1 MNLQSQIEHLKFQN
15 MDFDNQLF
23 MRDQEIIFIANEI
36 GFIKQKKRQNKR
48 EIERLEREQR
58 RETAIEA
65 TKNETAKKDF
75 HAQYEL

>member
-1 MNLQSQIEHLKFQN
+1 MSLQSQMEHLKFQN